1 MSKIEERRER
11 RINRAIRE
19 NDWNEVSRLLDQQ
32 FDNIK
37 RQDRKYHLSSLN
49 AIVKNEGGIIE
60 LIDLYNDNSLN
71 PLELTLINEVREY
84 LCRALNKLSEDD
96 RHIFLG
102 KVIYGKSLLELT
114 KETRFKSHKTVK
126 RHFEMSKKL
135 LREEL
140 KSYFD

>member
-49 AIVKNEGGIIE
+49 AIVKKEGGITE
-60 LIDLYNDNSLN
+60 LIDLYNDNSLD
-71 PLELTLINEVREY
+71 PLEQVLINEVREY
-84 LCRALNKLSEDD
+84 LCRALGKLSEDD

-102 KVIYGKSLLELT
+102 IVIYGKTLLELT
-114 KETRFKSHKTVK
+114 KETRYKSHKTVK
-126 RHFEMSKKL
+126 SHFEIAKKL

-140 KSYFD
+140 

>member
-37 RQDRKYHLSSLN
+37 RQDRRYHLSSLN
-49 AIVKNEGGIIE
+49 AIIKNERGIIE

-71 PLELTLINEVREY
+71 PLELILINEAREY
-84 LCRALNKLSEDD
+84 LCRALSKLSEDD
-96 RHIFLG
+96 RHIFL
-102 KVIYGKSLLELT
+102 VIVIHRKTLLELT
-114 KETRFKSHKTVK
+114 KETRYKSHKTVK
-126 RHFEMSKKL
+126 SHFEMSKKL

-140 KSYFD
+140 ESYFD

>member
-49 AIVKNEGGIIE
+49 ALVKKGGGITE
-60 LIDLYNDNSLN
+60 LIDLYNDNGLD
-71 PLELTLINEVREY
+71 PLEQVLINEVREY
-84 LCRALNKLSEDD
+84 LCRALSKLSEDD

-102 KVIYGKSLLELT
+102 IVIYGKS
-114 KETRFKSHKTVK
+114 
-126 RHFEMSKKL
+126 
-135 LREEL
+135 
-140 KSYFD
+140 